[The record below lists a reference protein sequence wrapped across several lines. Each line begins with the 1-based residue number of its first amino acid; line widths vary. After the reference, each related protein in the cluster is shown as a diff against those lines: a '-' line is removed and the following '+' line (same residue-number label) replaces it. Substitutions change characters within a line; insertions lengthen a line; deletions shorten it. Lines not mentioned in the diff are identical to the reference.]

1 MSFAGVFDAIAARYG
16 QVVTVAKDGVTLG
29 SGRAVLRPMLDRKS
43 QFVPTDLGL
52 ARVEETLCL
61 GQVGLPFSE
70 EAGVW
75 TVTQGETVYAVVN
88 LRPVRAG
95 EERIYWRAGEERI
108 YWRAVLRRRE
118 EGGS

>member
-29 SGRAVLRPMLDRKS
+29 SGRAVLRPMLDRKP

-61 GQVGLPFSE
+61 GQAGLPFSGA
-70 EAGVW
+70 AGVW

-95 EERIYWRAGEERI
+95 EEIL

>member
-29 SGRAVLRPMLDRKS
+29 SGRAVLRPVLDRKP

-61 GQVGLPFSE
+61 GQAELPFSE
-70 EAGVW
+70 AAGVW
-75 TVTQGETVYAVVN
+75 TVTQGETVYTVVN

-95 EERIYWRAGEERI
+95 EERIYWRV
-108 YWRAVLRRRE
+108 VLRRRE

>member
-29 SGRAVLRPMLDRKS
+29 SGRAVLRPMLDRKP

-52 ARVEETLCL
+52 ARVEEMRAILD
-61 GQVGLPFSE
+61 GRDRRQVGLPFSE

-75 TVTQGETVYAVVN
+75 TVTQGKTVYAVVN

-95 EERIYWRAGEERI
+95 EERIYWRA
-108 YWRAVLRRRE
+108 VLRRRE

>member
-29 SGRAVLRPMLDRKS
+29 SGRAVLDRKP

-61 GQVGLPFSE
+61 GQAELPFSE
-70 EAGVW
+70 AAGVW

-95 EERIYWRAGEERI
+95 EERIYWRA
-108 YWRAVLRRRE
+108 VLRRRE

>member
-29 SGRAVLRPMLDRKS
+29 SGRAVLRPMLDRKP

-70 EAGVW
+70 EA
-75 TVTQGETVYAVVN
+75 
-88 LRPVRAG
+88 
-95 EERIYWRAGEERI
+95 
-108 YWRAVLRRRE
+108 
-118 EGGS
+118 

>member
-29 SGRAVLRPMLDRKS
+29 SGRAVLRPMLDRKP

-52 ARVEETLCL
+52 AQAE
-61 GQVGLPFSE
+61 LPFSE
-70 EAGVW
+70 AAGVW
-75 TVTQGETVYAVVN
+75 TVTQGKTVYAVVN

-95 EERIYWRAGEERI
+95 EERIYWRA
-108 YWRAVLRRRE
+108 VLRRRE

>member
-1 MSFAGVFDAIAARYG
+1 MFDAIAARYG

-29 SGRAVLRPMLDRKS
+29 SGRAVLRPVLDRKP

-61 GQVGLPFSE
+61 GQVGLPLLGGGGSLDGDPGGDGVCRGKPPPG
-70 EAGVW
+70 AG
-75 TVTQGETVYAVVN
+75 G
-88 LRPVRAG
+88 G
-95 EERIYWRAGEERI
+95 GGI

-118 EGGS
+118 EGGA